1 MGRILAGLGAAFHRP
16 GTRVHTVTSAVVWI
30 LIALSI
36 PLFIVELLLFDRRAL
51 SGWVLVADRTVL
63 WLFVAEL
70 VLRLLSFRPPAL
82 DLFRGGAAWRIKT
95 HVLGRLRHLFTP
107 LVMIDLL
114 AVLALIPALRGLRA
128 LRLLRLIRFSRLF
141 RYSSPIMG
149 IVRAF
154 QENALLYIFTFV
166 FLMVVVALGG
176 VSIYLVEARHV
187 GSDVTSIPEGIW
199 WALVTLTTVGYGDF
213 TPVTPVGRVVA
224 GAVMVLGMFTLA
236 LFAGIVGSTLLRVLV
251 GLRQDQFRMS
261 SYSGHIVICGY
272 DRANP
277 LLLEAV
283 RAELP
288 AGERELVVF
297 GPGERPGDLPPEFIW
312 VGGDPS
318 KESELE
324 KVRLAHAHAAIIV
337 GSRKVDP
344 PQADANT
351 IMVVFTMRSYLEKQR
366 VTERRAN
373 PLYII
378 AEILDPENVGH
389 ARTAGADEV
398 IETTRLGFSL
408 IAHAAVMP
416 GSGTIMSTVA
426 SAGAHSLYIA
436 RNPSADPVAY
446 GDLARRLRAES
457 GAVLIGVRDPD
468 TGQAIIGPEEERM
481 IGPGEQVV
489 YLARGAVI
497 PESESLP

>member
-1 MGRILAGLGAAFHRP
+1 
-16 GTRVHTVTSAVVWI
+16 
-30 LIALSI
+30 
-36 PLFIVELLLFDRRAL
+36 
-51 SGWVLVADRTVL
+51 VLVADRTVL
-63 WLFVAEL
+63 WLFAAEL
-70 VLRLLSFRPPAL
+70 ALRLLSFRPPDL
-82 DLFRGGAAWRIKT
+82 DLFDRGVVWRAKT
-95 HVLGRLRHLFTP
+95 HLFGRLRHLLTP
-107 LVMIDLL
+107 LLMIDLL
-114 AVLALIPALRGLRA
+114 AVLALIPAMRGLRA
-128 LRLLRLIRFSRLF
+128 LRLLRLIRFTRLF
-141 RYSSPIMG
+141 RYSSPFTG
-149 IVRAF
+149 IIRAF

-166 FLMVVVALGG
+166 FLTVVVVLGG
-176 VSIYLVEARHV
+176 VSIFLAEARYQ
-187 GSDVTSIPEGIW
+187 GADIKSIPEGIW

-213 TPVTPVGRVVA
+213 TPTTPLGRVVA
-224 GAVMVLGMFTLA
+224 GTVMVLGMFTLA

-272 DRANP
+272 DRAAP

-283 RAELP
+283 KAEFP
-288 AGERELVVF
+288 TGERELVVF
-297 GPGERPGDLPPEFIW
+297 GPGDRPGDLPPDFIW

-324 KVRLAHAHAAIIV
+324 KVRLSHAHAAIIV
-337 GSRKVDP
+337 GSRKTAP

-351 IMVVFTMRSYLEKQR
+351 IMVVFTMRSYLDKQP
-366 VTERRAN
+366 VTERRKR
-373 PLYII
+373 PLYVI

-436 RNPSADPVAY
+436 SNPVNEPISYAE
-446 GDLARRLRAES
+446 LSRKLRSES
-457 GAVLIGVRDPD
+457 GAVLIGVRDPE
-468 TGQAIIGPEEERM
+468 TAQAVIGPEDEMLVE
-481 IGPGEQVV
+481 PDKQVV
-489 YLARGAVI
+489 YLARSAVI
-497 PESESLP
+497 PESETVP